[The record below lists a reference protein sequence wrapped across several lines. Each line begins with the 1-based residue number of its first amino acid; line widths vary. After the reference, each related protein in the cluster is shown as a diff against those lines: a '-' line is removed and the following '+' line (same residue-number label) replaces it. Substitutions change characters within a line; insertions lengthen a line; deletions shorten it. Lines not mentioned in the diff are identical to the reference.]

1 MTYREAQEWEN
12 EELKE
17 GGELRGSKR
26 TAGLLREGQVPKKGR
41 RNKLEAGQSFSELF
55 RWLEKGWTQYHH
67 LGLSRNQTQRPCSL
81 RPNSQDVHINKLP
94 R

>member
-1 MTYREAQEWEN
+1 MAYREAQEWEN

-26 TAGLLREGQVPKKGR
+26 TAGLLGEGQVPKKGK

-55 RWLEKGWTQYHH
+55 RWLEKGW
-67 LGLSRNQTQRPCSL
+67 
-81 RPNSQDVHINKLP
+81 P
-94 R
+94 RTTTWG